1 MWATLQQARAV
12 WPDAV
17 GLDDAV
23 LTRLLQAAQ
32 EQAQAYAPALADGAP
47 VPASYTEALVLQA
60 RELWGAT
67 RREGADVV
75 GFDTYAVRVRPL
87 SATVRSLLRPPRGAV
102 RVR

>member
-1 MWATLQQARAV
+1 M

-17 GLDDAV
+17 GLPDDV
-23 LTRLLQAAQ
+23 LLRLLQAAQ
-32 EQAQAYAPALADGAP
+32 EQAEAYAPALAFGDA
-47 VPASYTEALVLQA
+47 VPARYTEALILQA

-87 SATVRSLLRPPRGAV
+87 SATVRSLLRPPPGAV

>member
-1 MWATLQQARAV
+1 MWATLPQARAV

-23 LTRLLQAAQ
+23 LTRLLQAAH
-32 EQAQAYAPALADGAP
+32 AQVLAYAPALAVDAP
-47 VPASYTEALVLQA
+47 APANYLEAEVLQA

-102 RVR
+102 SVR

>member
-1 MWATLQQARAV
+1 MWAGLEQARAI

-17 GLDDAV
+17 ALDDAV
-23 LTRLLQAAQ
+23 LTRLLEAAH
-32 EQAQAYAPALADGAP
+32 AQTTAYAPALADGAP
-47 VPASYTEALVLQA
+47 PPPNYVEAEVLQA

-67 RREGADVV
+67 RRESADAV

-102 RVR
+102 TVR